1 MIPAAA
7 AAISGLAASTAQL
20 DASASNVANA
30 QNVGPLTG
38 SGWGPAAIVSAA
50 GTGAGTGTGAQAYQ
64 PLTTV
69 QYTAPGGGVATRFAA
84 VSPATQPAYDPQSP
98 YADPQGLV
106 AQPEVDEN
114 QEAVNQIGALSA
126 FQANLAVLRVSDDM
140 QKSLLA
146 IA

>member
-30 QNVGPLTG
+30 QTVGPLAG
-38 SGWGPAAIVSAA
+38 SGWGPAAIV
-50 GTGAGTGTGAQAYQ
+50 GGAGTGSAAQAYQ
-64 PLTTV
+64 PVTTV

-84 VSPATQPAYDPQSP
+84 VSPGTQPAYDPQSP
-98 YADPQGLV
+98 YADAQGLV
-106 AQPEVDEN
+106 AQPDVDEN

-126 FQANLAVLRVSDDM
+126 FQANLTVLRVSDDM